1 MRILTLTNLYPNPF
15 QPHRA
20 PFNRNALRM
29 LARQHAVRVI
39 APILWTDE
47 LLARYRGAAA
57 LPPGRRRVLDDI
69 LVEHP
74 RYLYPPRMLRD
85 WYGHC
90 FRWSVRQAFH
100 QAVQEFR
107 PDVIFVPWAYPDGWA
122 ALELSRQAGLPV
134 AIKVHGSDILLLPRY
149 PARHRGTADA
159 LQGASC
165 VIAVSKD
172 LAQRVADFGVDPGR
186 IEVVYDGI
194 DLDVFH
200 PGPRSA
206 ARERLSLDLDEPF
219 VLFVGNLIALK
230 GLEVLLDAC
239 GRLIAGNLRFACH
252 LVGDGPLRARLEQ
265 AIRSKGLE
273 GYIRLHGALPNE
285 QLPDW
290 YRSANVLVLPSYSE
304 GVPNVLLEAA
314 ACGTPFVSS
323 RVGGIPEIAELGISW
338 LVPAGDAAQLAEALA
353 NFLTGPAPSRPPGA
367 PTVRSREESVA
378 QLTEVLER
386 TVEEHERNRAA
397 TNGERCC
404 SPLPNGCGQ
413 D

>member
-20 PFNRNALRM
+20 TFNRNALRM
-29 LARQHAVRVI
+29 LARKHAVRVI

-47 LLARYRGAAA
+47 LLARYRGAPA
-57 LPPGRRRVLDDI
+57 LPPDRRCVLDDI

-74 RYLYPPRMLRD
+74 RYIYPPLLLRD

-100 QAVQEFR
+100 RAVQEFR
-107 PDVIFVPWAYPDGWA
+107 PDVVFVPWAYPDGWA
-122 ALELSRQAGLPV
+122 GLELSQQAGLPV
-134 AIKVHGSDILLLPRY
+134 VIKVHGSDILLLPHY
-149 PARHRGTADA
+149 PARHQGTIDA
-159 LQGASC
+159 LRRASC

-172 LAQRVADFGVDPGR
+172 LAERMSNLEVDPSR

-194 DLDVFH
+194 DQDVFY

-206 ARERLSLDLDEPF
+206 ARAQLGLDPDEPF
-219 VLFVGNLIALK
+219 ALFVGNLIALK
-230 GLEVLLDAC
+230 GVEVLLEAC
-239 GRLIAGNLRFACH
+239 SRLIAGNLRFTCH
-252 LVGDGPLRARLEQ
+252 LIGQGPLRPRLEQ

-273 GYIRLHGALPNE
+273 SYIRLHGALPNE

-314 ACGTPFVSS
+314 ACGTPFVAS
-323 RVGGIPEIAELGISW
+323 RVGGIPEIAELAVSR
-338 LVPAGDAAQLAEALA
+338 LVPPGDAAQLAEALA
-353 NFLTGPAPSRPPGA
+353 RFLTGPAPSRPAGA
-367 PTVRSREESVA
+367 PTVRSREDSVA

-397 TNGERCC
+397 TIKQRYC
-404 SPLPNGCGQ
+404 SPLPNGCGR